1 MSRAGDLELLRRFE
15 PVIHYTRGE
24 EFFPI
29 DIARYVETCNLWV
42 KRPGSPEPECLVPVG
57 QLTLDKLA
65 EPRLDAFGSVFYL
78 KFADP
83 LTAGELATYKLQA
96 SLSRSKF
103 RGVREASRQV
113 QSVTDTFSVLSKDS
127 FDEVDI
133 SRSRRLKLATPP
145 DPANVFHAGGGRLAR
160 VGYFSRF
167 AHALYQFSLLARGR
181 VPGDSAAAASITYQN
196 ILTEGEEYRYC
207 GRVVRQNGWIV
218 LQYWFLYA
226 FNNWRSG
233 FYGVNDHE
241 ADWEMICTYLSET
254 PNGDVMPEW
263 TAYASHDFSGD
274 DLRRRWDDPELEKV
288 GEHPVIYAGAG
299 SHASY
304 YTAGEYLVELE
315 IPFLTPL
322 ARLTNQLQKFWREKL
337 RQFSDEG
344 LQPKEKRGVRI
355 FRLPFVDYARGDGLS
370 IGPGQDKTWRTPYV
384 ISEPP
389 LWVSQYRGLWGI
401 YTQDLL
407 ASEDAPAG
415 PMYNRNGTVR
425 RAWYDPLG
433 WAGLD
438 KIPTTLQALDRV
450 REQHT
455 ILTER
460 QTELTKMIEKK
471 SHQLTGLGIEAA
483 AVQNHPHLKKVYE
496 SRQEEIKNLS
506 EEIDQLRAEFAENEA
521 MLEAFNLHAQQLW
534 RGEHGPARAH
544 IRRASTPIPES
555 ELKIGRLMETWAA
568 VSIGLILISLVGVM
582 FFAPQNYIM
591 GLIAIL
597 TLFIIIE
604 STFRRRLTQLVAQT
618 TITLAIVAALVLIV
632 DFFPQIAI
640 ISALAAGG
648 YMMWQN
654 LKELRG

>member
-1 MSRAGDLELLRRFE
+1 MRQTSDLELLRRFE

-29 DIARYVETCNLWV
+29 DITHYVETCNLWV
-42 KRPGSPEPECLVPVG
+42 KRSGFAEPECLVSIG

-65 EPRLDAFGSVFYL
+65 EPWLDTSESVFFL

-83 LTAGELATYKLQA
+83 LTAAELATYKLQA

-113 QSVTDTFSVLSKDS
+113 QSVTDTFNVLSKDGS
-127 FDEVDI
+127 DEA
-133 SRSRRLKLATPP
+133 RRLKLTVPP
-145 DPANVFHAGGGRLAR
+145 DPSNVFHAGGGRLAR
-160 VGYFSRF
+160 VGYLSRF

-181 VPGDSAAAASITYQN
+181 VPGDAAAAAAITYQN
-196 ILTEGEEYRYC
+196 ILTEEEEYRYC

-241 ADWEMICTYLSET
+241 ADWEMICIYLSEA
-254 PNGDVMPEW
+254 PNDNIVPEW
-263 TAYASHDFSGD
+263 VAYASHDFSGD
-274 DLRRRWDDPELEKV
+274 DLRRRWDDLELEKI

-322 ARLTNQLQKFWREKL
+322 ARLTDQLQKFWREKL

-344 LQPKEKRGVRI
+344 LQPKGKTGFSI
-355 FRLPFVDYARGDGLS
+355 FHLPFVDYARGDGLS
-370 IGPGQDKTWRTPYV
+370 IGSEQDKTWATPYI

-389 LWVSQYRGLWGI
+389 SWISQYRGLWGI

-438 KIPTTLQALDRV
+438 KIPTTFQALERV
-450 REQHT
+450 REQHAA
-455 ILTER
+455 LTKR
-460 QTELTKMIEKK
+460 QIELTQMIEEK
-471 SHQLTGLGIEAA
+471 SHQLTGLGMEAA
-483 AVQNHPHLKKVYE
+483 AVRNHPHLKKVYE
-496 SRQEEIKNLS
+496 ARQEEIKILA
-506 EEIDQLRAEFAENEA
+506 EEIDQLRAEFAENGA
-521 MLEAFNLHAQQLW
+521 MLEAFDLHARQIE
-534 RGEHGPARAH
+534 RGERGLARAH

-555 ELKIGRLMETWAA
+555 ELKVGRLMETWAA
-568 VSIGLILISLVGVM
+568 ISIGLILISLVGVM

-591 GLIAIL
+591 GLIAIV

-604 STFRRRLTQLVAQT
+604 STFRRRLTQLVTRT
-618 TITLAIVAALVLIV
+618 TITLAMVAALVLIA
-632 DFFPQIAI
+632 DFFPQLAI
-640 ISALAAGG
+640 ICALVAGG

-654 LKELRG
+654 LRELWG